1 MKQRFDD
8 DRNKWVN
15 MFLCCGIFLSTQVVG
30 KAVWGAKDAGNGL
43 SCGEG
48 CKLGSKILHF

>member
-43 SCGEG
+43 CCGEG
-48 CKLGSKILHF
+48 CKLKSKILHF